1 MQQLEG
7 KTMSIPILKSR
18 IKEMK
23 EGLEKV
29 DNLEPSMN
37 NLHQRI
43 FELKMSLTNVDEE
56 IQKINSLT
64 KNNIQKMSIL
74 LRVKDSYTTELKN
87 LEMLL

>member
-1 MQQLEG
+1 
-7 KTMSIPILKSR
+7 MSIPILKSR

-29 DNLEPSMN
+29 DNLDPCMN

-56 IQKINSLT
+56 IQKTNILT
-64 KNNIQKMSIL
+64 KSNIQKMSTLIRL
-74 LRVKDSYTTELKN
+74 KDSYTTELKN
-87 LEMLL
+87 LELLL

>member
-1 MQQLEG
+1 
-7 KTMSIPILKSR
+7 MSIPILKSR

-29 DNLEPSMN
+29 DNLDPSMN

-56 IQKINSLT
+56 IQKTNILT
-64 KNNIQKMSIL
+64 KNNIQKMSTLIRL
-74 LRVKDSYTTELKN
+74 KDSYTTELKN
-87 LEMLL
+87 LELLL

>member
-1 MQQLEG
+1 
-7 KTMSIPILKSR
+7 MSILLLKSR

-23 EGLEKV
+23 EGLESV
-29 DNLEPSMN
+29 DNLDPSMN

-56 IQKINSLT
+56 IQKINVLT
-64 KNNIQKMSIL
+64 KSNLQKLSIL

>member
-1 MQQLEG
+1 
-7 KTMSIPILKSR
+7 MSIPILKSR

>member
-1 MQQLEG
+1 
-7 KTMSIPILKSR
+7 MSIPILKSR

-29 DNLEPSMN
+29 DNLDPSMN

-56 IQKINSLT
+56 IQKINVLSKSNL
-64 KNNIQKMSIL
+64 QKLSIL

>member
-1 MQQLEG
+1 
-7 KTMSIPILKSR
+7 MSILLLKTR

-29 DNLEPSMN
+29 DNLDPSMN

-43 FELKMSLTNVDEE
+43 FELKMSLTNIDSE
-56 IQKINSLT
+56 IQKMNSLT

>member
-1 MQQLEG
+1 
-7 KTMSIPILKSR
+7 MSIPILKSR

-56 IQKINSLT
+56 IQKINVLT
-64 KNNIQKMSIL
+64 KSNIQKMSTL
-74 LRVKDSYTTELKN
+74 LRVKDSYLTELKN

>member
-1 MQQLEG
+1 
-7 KTMSIPILKSR
+7 
-18 IKEMK
+18 MK

>member
-29 DNLEPSMN
+29 DNLDPSMN

-56 IQKINSLT
+56 IQKTNILT
-64 KNNIQKMSIL
+64 KSNIQKMSTLIRL
-74 LRVKDSYTTELKN
+74 KDSYLTELKN

>member
-1 MQQLEG
+1 
-7 KTMSIPILKSR
+7 MSILLLKSR

-29 DNLEPSMN
+29 DNLDPSMN

-43 FELKMSLTNVDEE
+43 FELKMSLTNIDSE

>member
-1 MQQLEG
+1 
-7 KTMSIPILKSR
+7 MSIPILKSR

-64 KNNIQKMSIL
+64 KNNIQKMSTL

>member
-1 MQQLEG
+1 
-7 KTMSIPILKSR
+7 MSIPILKSR

-56 IQKINSLT
+56 IQTINSLT
-64 KNNIQKMSIL
+64 KSNIQKMSTL

>member
-1 MQQLEG
+1 
-7 KTMSIPILKSR
+7 MSILLLKTR

-29 DNLEPSMN
+29 DNLDPSMN

-56 IQKINSLT
+56 IQKINVLT
-64 KNNIQKMSIL
+64 KSNLQKLSIL

>member
-1 MQQLEG
+1 
-7 KTMSIPILKSR
+7 MSILILKSR

-23 EGLEKV
+23 EGLESV
-29 DNLEPSMN
+29 DNLDPCMN

-56 IQKINSLT
+56 IQKINVLT
-64 KNNIQKMSIL
+64 KSNIQKMSTL

>member
-1 MQQLEG
+1 
-7 KTMSIPILKSR
+7 MSIPILKSR

-29 DNLEPSMN
+29 DNLDPSMN

>member
-1 MQQLEG
+1 
-7 KTMSIPILKSR
+7 MSIPILKSR

-56 IQKINSLT
+56 IQKTNVLT
-64 KNNIQKMSIL
+64 KNNIQKMSTL

>member
-1 MQQLEG
+1 
-7 KTMSIPILKSR
+7 MSIPILKSR

-29 DNLEPSMN
+29 DNLDPSMN

-56 IQKINSLT
+56 IQKTDILT
-64 KNNIQKMSIL
+64 KNNIQKMSTL
-74 LRVKDSYTTELKN
+74 LRVKDSYLTELKN
-87 LEMLL
+87 LELLL